1 MRYADAFKIGSKI
14 EGVIQCTYATIYDA
28 AGNGLFSLQRTKKT
42 LTGNWLYEWRGD
54 DVYFDNQGDR
64 SYVDAEIGGGITV
77 ELPMVQATE
86 YSTDTLVPAKLT
98 YEAVDIISNA
108 LRKMKRTRYTIYRV
122 ADYDTPKQNKGER
135 VVVRVQYY
143 TVYIDEWN
151 RNNNDHR
158 YHYEVEVEPNVI
170 IPRYQKLI
178 EILES
183 GETVYVRP
191 AAFRWTPLDG
201 INATITGEDGV
212 EIKLSDA
219 LEKAKQRYENA
230 KAILAAAG
238 AFAIM

>member
-1 MRYADAFKIGSKI
+1 M
-14 EGVIQCTYATIYDA
+14 
-28 AGNGLFSLQRTKKT
+28 
-42 LTGNWLYEWRGD
+42 
-54 DVYFDNQGDR
+54 
-64 SYVDAEIGGGITV
+64 
-77 ELPMVQATE
+77 
-86 YSTDTLVPAKLT
+86 
-98 YEAVDIISNA
+98 EA
-108 LRKMKRTRYTIYRV
+108 
-122 ADYDTPKQNKGER
+122 
-135 VVVRVQYY
+135 
-143 TVYIDEWN
+143 
-151 RNNNDHR
+151 
-158 YHYEVEVEPNVI
+158 EPNVI

-201 INATITGEDGV
+201 INVTITGEDGV